1 MLKNIK
7 SIALFCLV
15 LFLGVALVIAVLAI
29 WDVIENSAAKDLLI
43 KTAYTFIAVFAA
55 SVIVAVI
62 KK

>member
-7 SIALFCLV
+7 AVALFCLT
-15 LFLGVALVIAVLAI
+15 LFLAVALSIAILAI

-43 KTAYTFIAVFAA
+43 KTAYTFGAVFAVSA
-55 SVIVAVI
+55 IVAII

>member
-7 SIALFCLV
+7 AIALFCLV
-15 LFLGVALVIAVLAI
+15 LFLVVALSIAMLAI

-43 KTAYTFIAVFAA
+43 KVAYTFGAIFAVSA
-55 SVIVAVI
+55 IVAII

>member
-7 SIALFCLV
+7 AIALFCLV
-15 LFLGVALVIAVLAI
+15 LFLVVALSIAMLAI

-43 KTAYTFIAVFAA
+43 KTAYTFVAIFAVSA
-55 SVIVAVI
+55 IVAAI

>member
-43 KTAYTFIAVFAA
+43 KTAYTFVAVFAA

>member
-7 SIALFCLV
+7 AVALFCLV
-15 LFLGVALVIAVLAI
+15 LFLAVALSIAMLAI

-43 KTAYTFIAVFAA
+43 KTAYTFVAIFAVSA
-55 SVIVAVI
+55 IVAAI